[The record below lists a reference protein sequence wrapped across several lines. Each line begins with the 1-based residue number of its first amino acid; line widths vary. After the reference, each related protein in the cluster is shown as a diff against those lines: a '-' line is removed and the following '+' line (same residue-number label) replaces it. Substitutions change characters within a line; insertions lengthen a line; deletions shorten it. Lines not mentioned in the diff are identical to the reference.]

1 MPLTLLSMMH
11 SGDDDVDDDDVD
23 DVDDDVGEDD
33 DDALRVAAKCTRTPT
48 LTQPSINSNS
58 HNGRP
63 TYDKAH
69 SFVDSRQCDLK
80 CLSHFGVGS
89 QLLKCQCESLGTL
102 NPQME
107 H

>member
-1 MPLTLLSMMH
+1 MPLILLSMMH

-23 DVDDDVGEDD
+23 DVGDDD
-33 DDALRVAAKCTRTPT
+33 DDALWVATKCTRTPT

-69 SFVDSRQCDLK
+69 SLVDSMQCDLK
-80 CLSHFGVGS
+80 CLSHFGM
-89 QLLKCQCESLGTL
+89 GTGQ
-102 NPQME
+102 PVAKMPV
-107 H
+107 